1 MVSFSVAISC
11 CLIVANNVKQLHVRL
26 TVALFLV
33 KDPVATGTLQAEKED
48 DIFVKEGMN
57 KTVSIKTKY
66 DFAGEEVE

>member
-1 MVSFSVAISC
+1 M
-11 CLIVANNVKQLHVRL
+11 KQQGV

-33 KDPVATGTLQAEKED
+33 KDPVATGTLQAEED
-48 DIFVKEGMN
+48 NISAKEGMN